1 MKSVSGLA
9 FVIFGLHDD
18 KGPNDSDAFVFPS
31 SSMIGSGEYLVLCA
45 NDDTAV
51 PFGIGGT
58 DSVTLLDPSGSV
70 VSTTDGAL
78 AGLGSDTVTL
88 AFFEQNNNNNNN
100 GSNNQE
106 TEASSSQQPHYYYLY
121 T

>member
-18 KGPNDSDAFVFPS
+18 KGPSDSDAFVFPS
-31 SSMIGSGEYLVLCA
+31 STTIGSGEYLVLCA

-78 AGLGSDTVTL
+78 TGLGSETVTL
-88 AFFEQNNNNNNN
+88 AFFDQNNNNNNN
-100 GSNNQE
+100 GNNNQ
-106 TEASSSQQPHYYYLY
+106 EASSSQQQYYLY
-121 T
+121 TS